1 MLREI
6 RVTDEEERIERMY
19 KYFAEIN
26 NSPIV
31 YHWKY
36 YMSEIGPEEA
46 ISIDMARAARAM
58 RGIFI
63 RLPPKLF
70 GTELYIYPSRLK
82 P

>member
-36 YMSEIGPEEA
+36 YISEIDPEEA
-46 ISIDMARAARAM
+46 ITIDAVRTARAM
-58 RGIFI
+58 CGILI
-63 RLPPKLF
+63 RLPVLF